1 MWLQLKSNI
10 YLFVGLVFAGLLA
23 ALKVMSTKGKAK
35 DSQIEQLKAS
45 ISTTVEVNKT
55 NVKSNEVIHDI
66 KESRRVV
73 DAMPDD
79 DIDRLLL
86 DKYTRNNS
94 RN

>member
-1 MWLQLKSNI
+1 MWLQLKSNV
-10 YLFVGLVFAGLLA
+10 YLFAGLVFAGLLA